1 MPEYAPVKKKKV
13 SKREKCGEI
22 AYDAWKLGRVLIIVL
37 PSDQPRGSRCSGEK
51 TWRTTLIITTP
62 DAIIRALI
70 IKFRR
75 LTQKPVMSSEAR
87 SA

>member
-1 MPEYAPVKKKKV
+1 MPEYAPVKKKKM

-22 AYDAWKLGRVLIIVL
+22 AYDACKLGIFRI
-37 PSDQPRGSRCSGEK
+37 CEK
-51 TWRTTLIITTP
+51 AWLTTLIITTP

-75 LTQKPVMSSEAR
+75 PDMRPLSRPKKQYR
-87 SA
+87 SIG